1 MSPSGALG
9 YRFFEGDIIQFITQ
23 LSYLIAL
30 NASKKSSR
38 LVREIILPKS
48 GFRTCF
54 CNSF

>member
-9 YRFFEGDIIQFITQ
+9 YRFFEGDITQFITQ

-38 LVREIILPKS
+38 LVREIILSKS

-54 CNSF
+54 CKSF